1 MCRLLDILGQ
11 GFPGRELTLHD
22 AICRMHAEALAHN
35 QSSQL
40 YYSYYS
46 TCYIY
51 DYLGGIQNAC
61 DGYDFIRCLP
71 AMISLV
77 KRLAYFS

>member
-1 MCRLLDILGQ
+1 M
-11 GFPGRELTLHD
+11 PKHWLTINHPNR
-22 AICRMHAEALAHN
+22 IIPT
-35 QSSQL
+35 
-40 YYSYYS
+40 

-61 DGYDFIRCLP
+61 DGYDLIHCLP